1 MGMKLG
7 SAGIGIGACV
17 TLVASLALGNPAL
30 EPQNEPGYPM
40 PGTPATTEY
49 GKQAEQKAIVES
61 NKELRGD
68 CVKGSQPTKA
78 GSDKEG
84 YPYPGTKATA
94 EYGKEAEQR
103 ATTEVNQEAM
113 EGVPCSENSR

>member
-7 SAGIGIGACV
+7 AAGIGIGACA

-30 EPQNEPGYPM
+30 ETQNEPGYPM
-40 PGTPATTEY
+40 PGTPATAEY
-49 GKQAEQKAIVES
+49 GKQAEQKAIAES
-61 NKELRGD
+61 NKELMGD
-68 CVKGSQPTKA
+68 CVKGSQPAKA
-78 GSDKEG
+78 DGDKEG

-103 ATTEVNQEAM
+103 ATTEVNQEVM
-113 EGVPCSENSR
+113 GGVPCSDSGR

>member
-40 PGTPATTEY
+40 PGTPAT
-49 GKQAEQKAIVES
+49 
-61 NKELRGD
+61 
-68 CVKGSQPTKA
+68 
-78 GSDKEG
+78 
-84 YPYPGTKATA
+84 A

-113 EGVPCSENSR
+113 EGEFLLYSPESL